1 MTTPAPLP
9 AVSSIP
15 GVNVCLMG
23 PSGTGKTYSVA
34 TAVEAGL
41 DVFLLSLEPG
51 LEALLAYWTKQGKPI
66 PPNLHW
72 HVIKGQENSFLDM
85 ADMARRVNTSSLE
98 VLAKAADPNRGNFT
112 QMENIFRAMN
122 DFPDDRTGEK
132 FGSVASWGTD
142 RMLVID
148 GLTNLG
154 RAAMSMVVGG
164 KSVRN
169 ISDWGIAADFVEKS
183 LRKLCDDCLCHFTLI
198 AHVEREVDPVLGGSK
213 LMVATLGKALPP
225 KIPAMFSDVILA
237 VRDGDKWF
245 WDTMNSQADLKT
257 RNLTYSSKLAPD
269 FGAILAQWRK
279 NNAAAFP
286 GSATELP
293 PA

>member
-1 MTTPAPLP
+1 MTTPTPLP

-23 PSGTGKTYSVA
+23 PSGTGKTYSIA

-85 ADMARRVNTSSLE
+85 AEMARRVNTSSLE
-98 VLAKAADPNRGNFT
+98 VLAKAADPHRGNFT
-112 QMENIFRAMN
+112 QMENVFRALSN
-122 DFPDDRTGEK
+122 FPDDRTGNF
-132 FGSVASWGTD
+132 FGSVAAWGTGY
-142 RMLVID
+142 MLVLD

-164 KSVRN
+164 KSLRN
-169 ISDWGIAADFVEKS
+169 ISDWGIAADFVEKT

-237 VRDGDKWF
+237 VRDGDTWF

-286 GSATELP
+286 TSAAELP